1 MEATSVLSPTSWE
14 RRRAW
19 VRQSRSWRNSGLE
32 HEEGSSAPWD
42 IPEPQPPHMD
52 HVFLEGQWGALGTH
66 PQLSVAPHLTGLCSA
81 ACGSTGTS
89 FEDDLT
95 LGAEGTNTPL
105 LPLAPHCHQRQLLLH
120 HTSSVSMG
128 WDARPIA
135 ISEVLE
141 RWEGDAE
148 EILYNLG
155 FVRSEP
161 GTASRVPTRFL
172 VAPSNAKGID
182 FQLFLKAQVQ
192 RMEMEDPCLT
202 LASRFQQVQALAA
215 TADAFFCL
223 YSYVSRSPVQR
234 ISSSCC
240 SRAHPD
246 IPNIHIP
253 TSQHEALSPVERLK
267 KAVATMCL
275 YASPRDEDNRQ
286 GSTTVPPIQP
296 SAVGRAAQEALE
308 QSRCDPKDVLEG
320 WRRDTDT
327 VPVCPHPGAA
337 WGHSEPPCPHGGGS
351 AGTPV
356 VLAHGDRDAPCPPA
370 WEEHGPDTAAGW
382 EWGTSAPALHP
393 HSSKVWV
400 PPQHPLDKEDSGFS
414 SGSYGTPLGW
424 KAGSHGC
431 HTGAT
436 LHPDTPRA
444 GGHWAWSR
452 GQHWGGQRDT
462 GMLPAPQHPTMDS
475 FEMEEVRR
483 DTRVMGWYQGDG
495 GIPV

>member
-52 HVFLEGQWGALGTH
+52 HVFLEGSPSRKIETWLQECGSSTAVPPEEPG
-66 PQLSVAPHLTGLCSA
+66 PH

-95 LGAEGTNTPL
+95 LGAEALL
-105 LPLAPHCHQRQLLLH
+105 LPGSSKAAARAKRLSLGHSVASGLTTK
-120 HTSSVSMG
+120 TSSS
-128 WDARPIA
+128 

-275 YASPRDEDNRQ
+275 YASPRDEDNRW

-452 GQHWGGQRDT
+452 GQHWGGAEGHRDAPST
-462 GMLPAPQHPTMDS
+462 PASHH
-475 FEMEEVRR
+475 
-483 DTRVMGWYQGDG
+483 GLL
-495 GIPV
+495 